1 METKITRF
9 VDLFL
14 IFLILNSAIYLFDEV
29 LPPVVKIYTITN
41 NHKQVSF
48 TEELKIN
55 KDLAFALLVEDSLND
70 TESDRVL
77 LVEVDEATY
86 YRAKKG
92 NIAFLY
98 FTPIYHHV
106 RFCLDEFHP
115 ILKNQNPYNYRY
127 TIELKNILMPLII
140 IGLAILGYKLN
151 IFEAK
156 FAIFLFTSIF
166 AIVLKWLFR

>member
-1 METKITRF
+1 
-9 VDLFL
+9 V
-14 IFLILNSAIYLFDEV
+14 
-29 LPPVVKIYTITN
+29 
-41 NHKQVSF
+41 
-48 TEELKIN
+48 
-55 KDLAFALLVEDSLND
+55 

-86 YRAKKG
+86 YRAEKG
-92 NIAFLY
+92 NKAFLY
-98 FTPIYHHV
+98 ITPIFNHV

-115 ILKNQNPYNYRY
+115 VLKNQNPFNYRY
-127 TIELKNILMPLII
+127 PIELKNILMPLII

>member
-14 IFLILNSAIYLFDEV
+14 IFLILNSAVYLFDEV

-55 KDLAFALLVEDSLND
+55 KDLAYALLVEDSLNV

-86 YRAKKG
+86 
-92 NIAFLY
+92 
-98 FTPIYHHV
+98 
-106 RFCLDEFHP
+106 
-115 ILKNQNPYNYRY
+115 
-127 TIELKNILMPLII
+127 
-140 IGLAILGYKLN
+140 
-151 IFEAK
+151 
-156 FAIFLFTSIF
+156 
-166 AIVLKWLFR
+166 